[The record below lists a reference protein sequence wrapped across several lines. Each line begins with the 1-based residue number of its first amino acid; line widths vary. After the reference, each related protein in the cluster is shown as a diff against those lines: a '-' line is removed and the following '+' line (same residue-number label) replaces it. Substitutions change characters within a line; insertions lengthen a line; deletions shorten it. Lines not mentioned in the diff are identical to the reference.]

1 MDTRIYIMSH
11 KNFEVPFEKGYLPLQ
26 VGSEGSIDLGYLK
39 DNSGNQISEKNKSY
53 CELTGMYWI
62 WKNVECDIVGVC
74 HYRRYFTK
82 RESVFEGAL
91 QKVLLNTAYIEECL
105 QTYDVIVPDS
115 GMTMEKNVRAHYEKQ
130 HNRQDLNIC
139 EQVLKEKYPMDY
151 PAFEWSLDRNLMSL
165 GNMMI
170 APKNLFDEYCNW
182 LFDILFE
189 VERRI
194 NVESYDGYQRRVFGF
209 LAERLFRVWLL
220 NHPLK
225 IKEENV
231 IFLSDR

>member
-1 MDTRIYIMSH
+1 
-11 KNFEVPFEKGYLPLQ
+11 
-26 VGSEGSIDLGYLK
+26 
-39 DNSGNQISEKNKSY
+39 
-53 CELTGMYWI
+53 
-62 WKNVECDIVGVC
+62 
-74 HYRRYFTK
+74 
-82 RESVFEGAL
+82 
-91 QKVLLNTAYIEECL
+91 
-105 QTYDVIVPDS
+105 
-115 GMTMEKNVRAHYEKQ
+115 
-130 HNRQDLNIC
+130 
-139 EQVLKEKYPMDY
+139 MDY

>member
-1 MDTRIYIMSH
+1 MSH

-91 QKVLLNTAYIEECL
+91 QKVLLDTAYIEECL
-105 QTYDVIVPDS
+105 KTYDVIVPNS
-115 GMTMEKNVRAHYEKQ
+115 GMTMERNVRAHYEKQ

-151 PAFEWSLDRNLMSL
+151 SAFEWSLDRNLMSL